1 MELKSKEA
9 FLFGIFLIIISRLL
23 HFDNIVVIIG
33 ILLIVFGLF
42 GDPFSSKEKEDTP
55 EKF

>member
-1 MELKSKEA
+1 MELKSREA

-23 HFDNIVVIIG
+23 HFDNIVVVIG
-33 ILLIVFGLF
+33 ILLVVFGLF
-42 GDPFSSKEKEDTP
+42 GDPFRKQEDQS